1 VTDDTRYDDY
11 FAAALDTDAHV
22 DQDRRIEAVQS
33 LRSEVEAH
41 IAGQNLPPDLH
52 ESELALARAAAEK
65 LISDMT
71 GDFAPAAATAA
82 AAMVA
87 AAAAPKHVHFAMP
100 KITRKRL
107 LIALGCLLIYI
118 LPLAFFL
125 SEGRE
130 PKSMDAK
137 GAEVGLALSIGV
149 TALQDE
155 KISLHI
161 KPVSGSLI
169 GKDGH
174 LTQEVTLRLD
184 PGTGPVTHTFA
195 ANGHLTPWDVNIIA
209 VSGDILEYP
218 FDRYRFEVDIEGKAN
233 GKPIA
238 VAAGLG
244 TIPHGIRA
252 GLTDI
257 RDLGGTADIAISV
270 RRSGSVIFLAALS
283 TISLL
288 VVALAALSVAWQVA
302 EQGRKIDFSMMTWVA
317 AFMFVIP
324 AVRNSL
330 PGAPPIGALIDF
342 LLFFWLQVLAAA
354 ATTTLVVIWMKQ
366 RPAAG

>member
-1 VTDDTRYDDY
+1 MTDDTRYDDY
-11 FAAALDTDAHV
+11 FAAALDAGAHDDQHQRIDAV
-22 DQDRRIEAVQS
+22 RT
-33 LRSEVEAH
+33 LTSEIEAH
-41 IAGQNLPPDLH
+41 IVGQDLPPDLR
-52 ESELALARAAAEK
+52 EAELALARAAAER
-65 LISDMT
+65 LISDLG
-71 GDFAPAAATAA
+71 GDFTPIAA

-87 AAAAPKHVHFAMP
+87 AAAAPKHVQFAFP
-100 KITRKRL
+100 KITLKRA
-107 LIALGCLLIYI
+107 LIALGCLLIYA

-130 PKSMDAK
+130 SKAIDPK
-137 GAEVGLALSIGV
+137 GAEVGLNLSIGV

-161 KPVSGSLI
+161 KPVSGSLV

-174 LTQEVTLRLD
+174 LTQDVTLRLD

-218 FDRYRFEVDIEGKAN
+218 FDRYRFEVDIDGKAN

-238 VAAGLG
+238 VEAGLG
-244 TIPHGIRA
+244 SVPHGIRA
-252 GLTDI
+252 RLTDI
-257 RDLGGTADIAISV
+257 RELGGTADVAISV

-283 TISLL
+283 TICLL

-354 ATTTLVVIWMKQ
+354 ATTTLVVFWMKQ
-366 RPAAG
+366 KPAGG

>member
-11 FAAALDTDAHV
+11 FAAALDADAHA
-22 DQDRRIEAVQS
+22 DQDRRIEALRS

-71 GDFAPAAATAA
+71 GDFSSVAAA

-87 AAAAPKHVHFAMP
+87 AAAATPKHLHFAMP
-100 KITRKRL
+100 KITPKRV

-125 SEGRE
+125 GEGRE
-130 PKSMDAK
+130 LKSVDAK
-137 GAEVGLALSIGV
+137 GAEVGLTLSIGV
-149 TALQDE
+149 TALHDE

-161 KPVSGSLI
+161 KPVSGSLMD
-169 GKDGH
+169 KEGH

-218 FDRYRFEVDIEGKAN
+218 FDRYHFEVDIEGKAS

-238 VAAGLG
+238 VEAGLG

-252 GLTDI
+252 RLTDI
-257 RDLGGTADIAISV
+257 RELGGTADVSISV

-302 EQGRKIDFSMMTWVA
+302 EQGRRIDFSMMTWVA

-366 RPAAG
+366 RPAKG